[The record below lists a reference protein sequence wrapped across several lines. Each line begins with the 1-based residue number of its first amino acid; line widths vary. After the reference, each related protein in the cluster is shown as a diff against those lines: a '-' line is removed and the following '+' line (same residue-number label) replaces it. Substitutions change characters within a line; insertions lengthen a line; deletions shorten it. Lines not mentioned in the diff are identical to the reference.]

1 MMIDTYYKK
10 DGKEYAKQYGTEV
23 EVGHDD
29 VQVKIDGINYTL
41 RHAKAPKAEP
51 ENLEIV
57 FSEEPAQT
65 IKPTKKKKTYKRKK

>member
-51 ENLEIV
+51 ETIEVEYKPNL
-57 FSEEPAQT
+57 SQT